1 MLRDEILRTIPEIK
15 KRVAGNDVNDIPI
28 SSLKF
33 GIAGSIALGK
43 EKKNSDIDLVIDSDG
58 FSLDAIDFIK
68 SYLHDLFKRK
78 VDILFLPLLRKERI
92 SAVGLSVA
100 GASAFQAGQALP
112 GYIAAGEAMLAYL
125 PLMILLSVPAGI
137 ATGWICI
144 VLIRRVGKKGKREKA
159 PIL

>member
-1 MLRDEILRTIPEIK
+1 MLRDEILSTIPEIK

-43 EKKNSDIDLVIDSDG
+43 DKKNSDIDLVIDSDG

-78 VDILFLPLLRKERI
+78 VDILFLPLLRKEDI
-92 SAVGLSVA
+92 ELDNIAKEFDLGINEDSV
-100 GASAFQAGQALP
+100 
-112 GYIAAGEAMLAYL
+112 YKT
-125 PLMILLSVPAGI
+125 VN
-137 ATGWICI
+137 
-144 VLIRRVGKKGKREKA
+144 REV
-159 PIL
+159 IWFE